1 MYNKNNKKLKTLLCA
16 IDQVNQVNRENRE
29 NCENLKIASS
39 GGACPSVNLK
49 TASSGDAK
57 SCTPVFD
64 IKNQSRYSYDYLK
77 FDTLTNACTFVMRV
91 KEKVD

>member
-1 MYNKNNKKLKTLLCA
+1 MDNKNNKKLKTLLYA
-16 IDQVNQVNRENRE
+16 IDQVNRVNRENR
-29 NCENLKIASS
+29 ENLKIASS

-49 TASSGDAK
+49 TASSGDDA
-57 SCTPVFD
+57 TPVFD

-77 FDTLTNACTFVMRV
+77 FDILTNACTFVMRV

>member
-1 MYNKNNKKLKTLLCA
+1 MDNKNNKKLKTLLYA
-16 IDQVNQVNRENRE
+16 IDQVNRVNRENRE
-29 NCENLKIASS
+29 NLKMASS
-39 GGACPSVNLK
+39 AG
-49 TASSGDAK
+49 AK
-57 SCTPVFD
+57 SCTPAVID